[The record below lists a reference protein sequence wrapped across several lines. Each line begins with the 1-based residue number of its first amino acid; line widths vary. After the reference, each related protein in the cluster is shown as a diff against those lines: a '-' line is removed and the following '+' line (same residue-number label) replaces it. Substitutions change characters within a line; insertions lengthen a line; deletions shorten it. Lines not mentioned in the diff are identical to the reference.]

1 MEWTGFI
8 YERTENIQILH
19 RPEGY
24 PLIEASAVA
33 NIVNFQSLV
42 GFVNLRD
49 FNNIQFCIP
58 FSCIDFLTG
67 VYAEYSLQNR
77 FGFNLFLFGLSA
89 ILKKH
94 AHYLRLAAAAAWSRE
109 KQMSVVALGKEFD
122 MVFEKNI
129 QRSWGALEIEKS
141 RKITILAASRCRKWP
156 KLKLCIFFSL
166 VQVNAMISINLL
178 WIVNSACSV
187 L

>member
-1 MEWTGFI
+1 VFERSGIRGVIINDRILEVFRKKIFRSFI
-8 YERTENIQILH
+8 V
-19 RPEGY
+19 PEGS

-129 QRSWGALEIEKS
+129 QRS
-141 RKITILAASRCRKWP
+141 
-156 KLKLCIFFSL
+156 
-166 VQVNAMISINLL
+166 
-178 WIVNSACSV
+178 
-187 L
+187 